1 MELDLVILCL
11 RVDLLNLNGLMRLLV
26 SQRHTGILS
35 IAHCERIVALM
46 DVLQKEWAYFS
57 NMKW

>member
-35 IAHCERIVALM
+35 IAHCEQIVALM